1 MVSLRKKRCR
11 EAVYLLIIKVT
22 VTFKVT
28 VTYAKGKQMDF
39 KLTIFSDY
47 I

>member
-1 MVSLRKKRCR
+1 VSGGC
-11 EAVYLLIIKVT
+11 LLVDYKVT
-22 VTFKVT
+22 VTLKVT